1 MLTRA
6 TLVSTMT
13 TQTSPARPSIV
24 QSVDRTIDV
33 LEALAEIG
41 GIARSKEIAQA
52 AELPVPTV
60 HRLLATLNIRGYVLQ
75 LPDRRYALGA
85 RLVRLGTVA
94 AQQSGAQVQPA
105 LDRLVDRLE
114 ETVNLAFLTQDTMT
128 YVAQASSHR
137 SMRMFTEVGRR
148 VALHASGV
156 GKAVLTTMPDAR
168 VRDLLAPLGARGVDT
183 VLQEVDV
190 SRRRGYAIDDEEQ
203 EVGVRC
209 LAVAVPGGP
218 APAALSV
225 SGPSSRLE
233 PGVYSQVA
241 AHLRAT
247 ADELAEGWAVDG
259 GF

>member
-1 MLTRA
+1 
-6 TLVSTMT
+6 MT
-13 TQTSPARPSIV
+13 SQTSPSRPSRV

-33 LEALAEIG
+33 LEALAEVG

-52 AELPVPTV
+52 VGLPVPTV
-60 HRLLATLNIRGYVLQ
+60 HRLLATLNARGYVLQ
-75 LPDRRYALGA
+75 LPDRRYALGG

-94 AQQSGAQVQPA
+94 AQQSGAQVQPV
-105 LDRLVDRLE
+105 LYRLVTRLE

-128 YVAQASSHR
+128 YVAQSSSHR

-148 VALHASGV
+148 VALDASGV
-156 GKAVLTTMPDAR
+156 GKAVLTTMSDAQ
-168 VRDLLAPLGARGVDT
+168 VREILTVAGTRDVGDVLREIEISRERGF
-183 VLQEVDV
+183 
-190 SRRRGYAIDDEEQ
+190 AIDDEEQ

-233 PGVYSQVA
+233 PQVYEQVVA
-241 AHLRAT
+241 QLRAT
-247 ADELAEGWAVDG
+247 AKELAEGWALDAG
-259 GF
+259 L

>member
-1 MLTRA
+1 
-6 TLVSTMT
+6 MT
-13 TQTSPARPSIV
+13 TQTPASRPSVV

-33 LEALAEIG
+33 LEALAEAG
-41 GIARSKEIAQA
+41 GTARSKEIAQVVG
-52 AELPVPTV
+52 LPVPTV
-60 HRLLATLNIRGYVLQ
+60 HRLLATLNVRGYVLQ

-94 AQQSGAQVQPA
+94 AEQSGAQVQPV
-105 LDRLVDRLE
+105 LDRLVARLE

-156 GKAVLTTMPDAR
+156 GKAVLTTLPTAQAR
-168 VRDLLAPLGARGVDT
+168 EILTATGTRDLEAVLAEIER
-183 VLQEVDV
+183 
-190 SRRRGYAIDDEEQ
+190 SRERGYAIDDEEQ

-218 APAALSV
+218 APAAISV

-233 PGVYSQVA
+233 PAVYEQVA
-241 AHLRAT
+241 ARLRAT
-247 ADELAEGWAVDG
+247 ADELAQGWALDDDP
-259 GF
+259 

>member
-1 MLTRA
+1 
-6 TLVSTMT
+6 MT
-13 TQTSPARPSIV
+13 SQTPPSRPSRV

-33 LEALAEIG
+33 LEALAEVG
-41 GIARSKEIAQA
+41 GIARSKEIAQSVG
-52 AELPVPTV
+52 LPVPTV

-94 AQQSGAQVQPA
+94 AQQSGAQVQPL
-105 LDRLVDRLE
+105 LDRLVARLE

-156 GKAVLTTMPDAR
+156 GKAVLTTLPESQ
-168 VRDLLAPLGARGVDT
+168 VRDVLTASGTDDLEAVLADVDI
-183 VLQEVDV
+183 
-190 SRRRGYAIDDEEQ
+190 SRERGYAIDDEEQ

-233 PGVYSQVA
+233 PFVYDQVA
-241 AHLRAT
+241 AQLRAT
-247 ADELAEGWAVDG
+247 ARELADGWALEAG
-259 GF
+259 L

>member
-1 MLTRA
+1 
-6 TLVSTMT
+6 MT
-13 TQTSPARPSIV
+13 SQPSPSRPARV

-33 LEALAEIG
+33 LEALAEVG
-41 GIARSKEIAQA
+41 GIARSKEIAQTVG
-52 AELPVPTV
+52 LPVPTV

-105 LDRLVDRLE
+105 LDRLVARLE

-148 VALHASGV
+148 VALHTSGV
-156 GKAVLTTMPDAR
+156 GKAVLTTLPEAQ
-168 VRDLLAPLGARGVDT
+168 VRDALATAGTRDLDAVLSDVDA
-183 VLQEVDV
+183 
-190 SRRRGYAIDDEEQ
+190 SRERGYAIDDEEQ

-225 SGPSSRLE
+225 SGPSSRLG
-233 PGVYSQVA
+233 PLVYEQVA

-247 ADELAEGWAVDG
+247 AQELAEGWALDTGV
-259 GF
+259 

>member
-1 MLTRA
+1 
-6 TLVSTMT
+6 MT
-13 TQTSPARPSIV
+13 SQTPPSRPARV

-33 LEALAEIG
+33 LEALAEVG
-41 GIARSKEIAQA
+41 GIARSKEIAQTVG
-52 AELPVPTV
+52 LPVPTV
-60 HRLLATLNIRGYVLQ
+60 HRLLATLNMRGYVLQ

-105 LDRLVDRLE
+105 LDQLVARLE

-148 VALHASGV
+148 VALHTSGV
-156 GKAVLTTMPDAR
+156 GKAVLTTLPDAQ
-168 VRDLLAPLGARGVDT
+168 VRDALKTAGARDLDA
-183 VLQEVDV
+183 VLSEVDA
-190 SRRRGYAIDDEEQ
+190 SRERGYAIDDEEQ

-225 SGPSSRLE
+225 SGPSSRLG
-233 PGVYSQVA
+233 PLVYEQVA
-241 AHLRAT
+241 AQLRAT
-247 ADELAEGWAVDG
+247 AKELAEGWALDT

>member
-1 MLTRA
+1 MSGADDRA
-6 TLVSTMT
+6 HAS
-13 TQTSPARPSIV
+13 RPSIV

-33 LEALAEIG
+33 LEALAGAG
-41 GIARSKEIAQA
+41 GIARSKEIAQSVD
-52 AELPVPTV
+52 LPVPTV
-60 HRLLATLNIRGYVLQ
+60 HRLLATLNARGYVLQ
-75 LPDRRYALGA
+75 LPDRRYALGS
-85 RLVRLGTVA
+85 RLVRLGDTA
-94 AQQSGAQVQPA
+94 AQQSGARVQPA
-105 LDRLVDRLE
+105 LDRLVAELE

-148 VALHASGV
+148 VALHTSGV

-168 VRDLLAPLGARGVDT
+168 VRDVLGHLGSRTREA
-183 VLQEVDV
+183 VLHEIEL
-190 SRRRGYAIDDEEQ
+190 SRRRGFAIDDEEQ

-233 PGVYSQVA
+233 PGVYAQVA
-241 AHLRAT
+241 MHLRAS
-247 ADELAEGWAVDG
+247 AEELAAGWATNAG
-259 GF
+259 H

>member
-1 MLTRA
+1 
-6 TLVSTMT
+6 MT
-13 TQTSPARPSIV
+13 SQTPPSRPSRV

-33 LEALAEIG
+33 LEALAEVG
-41 GIARSKEIAQA
+41 GIGRSKEIAQA
-52 AELPVPTV
+52 VGLPVPTV

-75 LPDRRYALGA
+75 LPDRRYALGS

-94 AQQSGAQVQPA
+94 AQQSGAQVQPV
-105 LDRLVDRLE
+105 LDRLVARLE

-156 GKAVLTTMPDAR
+156 GKAVLTTLPESQVRGVLTATGT
-168 VRDLLAPLGARGVDT
+168 RDLDA
-183 VLQEVDV
+183 VLSEVGI
-190 SRRRGYAIDDEEQ
+190 SRERGYAIDDEEQ

-233 PGVYSQVA
+233 PVVYEQVA
-241 AHLRAT
+241 AQLRAT
-247 ADELAEGWAVDG
+247 ANELAEGWALDAG
-259 GF
+259 L

>member
-1 MLTRA
+1 MSGAEDRA
-6 TLVSTMT
+6 HAS
-13 TQTSPARPSIV
+13 RPSVV

-33 LEALAEIG
+33 LEALAEAG
-41 GIARSKEIAQA
+41 GIARSKEIAQSVD
-52 AELPVPTV
+52 LPVPTV
-60 HRLLATLNIRGYVLQ
+60 HRLLATLNARGYVLQ
-75 LPDRRYALGA
+75 LPDRRYALGS
-85 RLVRLGTVA
+85 RLVRLGDAA
-94 AQQSGAQVQPA
+94 AQQSGARVQPA
-105 LDRLVDRLE
+105 LGRLVAELE

-148 VALHASGV
+148 VALHTSGV

-168 VRDLLAPLGARGVDT
+168 VRDVLDHLGART
-183 VLQEVDV
+183 REAVLHEIEV
-190 SRRRGYAIDDEEQ
+190 SRRRGFAIDDEEQ

-233 PGVYSQVA
+233 PGVYAQVA
-241 AHLRAT
+241 MHLRTT
-247 ADELAEGWAVDG
+247 AEELAAGWATSAG
-259 GF
+259 R

>member
-1 MLTRA
+1 
-6 TLVSTMT
+6 MT
-13 TQTSPARPSIV
+13 SQTPPSRPPRV

-33 LEALAEIG
+33 LEALAEVG

-52 AELPVPTV
+52 VSLPVPTV

-94 AQQSGAQVQPA
+94 AQQSGAQVQPV
-105 LDRLVDRLE
+105 LDRLVARLE

-128 YVAQASSHR
+128 YVAQSSSHR

-156 GKAVLTTMPDAR
+156 GKAVLTTLPESQ
-168 VRDLLAPLGARGVDT
+168 VRDVLTASGARDLDA
-183 VLQEVDV
+183 VLSEVSI
-190 SRRRGYAIDDEEQ
+190 SRERGYAIDDEEQ

-225 SGPSSRLE
+225 SGPSSRLG
-233 PGVYSQVA
+233 PVVYDQVA
-241 AHLRAT
+241 ARLRAT
-247 ADELAEGWAVDG
+247 AKELAEGWALDAG
-259 GF
+259 L